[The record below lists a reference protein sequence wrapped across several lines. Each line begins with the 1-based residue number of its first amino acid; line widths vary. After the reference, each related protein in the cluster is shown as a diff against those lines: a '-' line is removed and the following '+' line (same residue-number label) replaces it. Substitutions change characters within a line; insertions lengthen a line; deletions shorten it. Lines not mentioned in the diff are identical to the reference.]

1 MKKELQSILVVLILF
16 LGSNLAAQTS
26 YKVHSH
32 NDYAQELPFWF
43 AYANGAASIEADV
56 FLKDNTLYVT
66 HTEAE
71 IVEGRTF
78 QTLYLDRLQK
88 LQESG
93 NLKDVQV
100 LIDFKSEAYATLE
113 RLVEVLEDYPQ
124 LLKADKVRFVISGNR
139 PKPADYGKYPNFIWF
154 DHQNLDELDRIEL
167 NKVALVSTSFKNY
180 SVWNGYGRM
189 TAPDL
194 KTVEAAINKAKSV
207 GKPFRFWASPDTK
220 TAWARLARLGV
231 DYINTDQ
238 PALAQ
243 QYLTSLEAN
252 TYTRETPIPVY
263 QPKYGYA
270 MEAKPTNVIL
280 MIGDGNGLAQ
290 ITAAMVANQGS
301 LTLTEIKDIG
311 LVKTASHDDLI
322 TDSAAG
328 ATAMATGVKTNNRA
342 IGVDADGNGLANL
355 VDAVSAKGFNTAI
368 VTTDA
373 IYGATPSSF
382 FAHSVERDDTE
393 GLVADLNSSGLDLFI
408 SGGQNQEDSIQN
420 KFKTQSLESFET
432 LQGPTAIYLGNH
444 KVPSISSDRGSI
456 FPEAVKKSLEALRA
470 KEQPFFLMVEGAQ
483 IDNGGHSNS
492 VGDIVE
498 ELLDFDRA
506 IAEALEFADTHGN
519 TLVVITA
526 DHETSGFGIVGGNM
540 KEGRVQGDFLTV
552 DHTGIMV
559 PLFSYGPQSQNFR
572 GVYENTDIHH
582 KILGALGI
590 AAENGK

>member
-1 MKKELQSILVVLILF
+1 MRKIIQAILAVLLVF
-16 LGSNLAAQTS
+16 LSTTIKAQTT
-26 YKVHSH
+26 YRVHSH
-32 NDYAQELPFWF
+32 NDYAQELPFWY
-43 AYANGAASIEADV
+43 AYANGAASIEADL
-56 FLKDNTLYVT
+56 FLKSNSLYVT
-66 HTEAE
+66 HAEAE
-71 IVEGRTF
+71 IVEERTF
-78 QTLYLDRLQK
+78 QALYLDRLQK

-93 NLKDVQV
+93 DLRDVQL
-100 LIDFKSEAYATLE
+100 LIDLKSEAYATLQ
-113 RLVEVLEDYPQ
+113 RLVEVLEGYPK
-124 LLKADKVRFVISGNR
+124 LLKAGKVRFVISGNR
-139 PKPADYGKYPNFIWF
+139 PKPGDYGKYPSFIWF
-154 DHQNLDELDRIEL
+154 DHQNLEELDTIDLE
-167 NKVALVSTSFKNY
+167 KVALVSTSFKNY

-194 KTVEAAINKAKSV
+194 EAVKVAINKAKRV

-220 TAWARLARLGV
+220 TGWARLARLGV

-243 QYLTSLEAN
+243 QYLTRLATN
-252 TYTRETPIPVY
+252 TYTKETPISVY
-263 QPKYGYA
+263 QPKYGFDSG
-270 MEAKPTNVIL
+270 AKPTNVIL

-290 ITAAMVANQGS
+290 ITAAMVANRGS
-301 LTLTEIKDIG
+301 LTLTGIKDIG

-342 IGVDADGNGLANL
+342 IGVDSDGNDLTNL
-355 VDAVSAKGFNTAI
+355 VDKVSVRGFNTAI

-382 FAHSVERDDTE
+382 FAHRVERDDTE
-393 GLVADLNSSGLDLFI
+393 GLVADLNNSKLNFFI
-408 SGGQNQEDSIQN
+408 SGGQNQENTIQK

-432 LQGPTAIYLGNH
+432 LEQPTAIYLGNN
-444 KVPSISSDRGSI
+444 KVPSVTSGRGTI
-456 FPEAVKKSLEALRA
+456 FPKAVKKALDALSA
-470 KEQPFFLMVEGAQ
+470 KERPFFLMVEGAQ

-498 ELLDFDRA
+498 EMLDFDLA
-506 IAEALEFADTHGN
+506 IAQALEYADTHGN

-540 KEGRVQGDFLTV
+540 KEGRVQGDFLTI

-559 PLFSYGPQSQNFR
+559 PLFAYGPQSQKFG
-572 GVYENTDIHH
+572 GVYGNTDIHH
-582 KILGALGI
+582 KILEVLDVI
-590 AAENGK
+590 VENKK

>member
-66 HTEAE
+66 HAEAE
-71 IVEGRTF
+71 IVKGRTF

-88 LQESG
+88 LHESG

-100 LIDFKSEAYATLE
+100 LIDFKSEAYTTLE

-124 LLKADKVRFVISGNR
+124 LLKADKIRFVISGNR
-139 PKPADYGKYPNFIWF
+139 PKPADYGKYPDFIWF
-154 DHQNLDELDRIEL
+154 DHQNLDELDHIDL

-194 KTVEAAINKAKSV
+194 KTVEVTINKAKSA

-220 TAWARLARLGV
+220 TAWAQLAGLGV

-243 QYLTSLEAN
+243 QYLTNLEAN
-252 TYTRETPIPVY
+252 TYTRGIPNPVY
-263 QPKYGYA
+263 RPKYGYA
-270 MEAKPTNVIL
+270 SEAKPTNVIL

-382 FAHSVERDDTE
+382 FAHRVERDDTE
-393 GLVADLNSSGLDLFI
+393 GLVTDLSNSGLDLFI
-408 SGGQNQEDSIQN
+408 SGGQNQEDFIQN
-420 KFKTQSLESFET
+420 KFRTQSLESFET
-432 LQGPTAIYLGNH
+432 LQEPTAIYLGNN
-444 KVPSISSDRGSI
+444 KVPSATSGRGAI
-456 FPEAVKKSLEALRA
+456 FPKAIKKALDALRA

-540 KEGRVQGDFLTV
+540 KEGRIQGDFLTV

-559 PLFSYGPQSQNFR
+559 PLFAYGPQSKNFR

-582 KILGALGI
+582 KILEALDI
-590 AAENGK
+590 VVENKD